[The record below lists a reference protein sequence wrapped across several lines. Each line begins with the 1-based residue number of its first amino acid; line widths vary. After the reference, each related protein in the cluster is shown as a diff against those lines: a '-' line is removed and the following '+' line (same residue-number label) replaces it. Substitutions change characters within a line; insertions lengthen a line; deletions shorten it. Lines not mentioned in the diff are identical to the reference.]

1 MGLFGTDRGGHDRF
15 AEAPRDLEFLL
26 VHGSG
31 VCAGHIHSAVGGRF
45 QVRPTSRPPE
55 TCEEAFSP
63 QHSLPVE
70 LGNGFIRKREHWH
83 HSMSE
88 RATWQALAASPVLT
102 DFDLK
107 RPTATLASVT
117 QRMKAIPKTTYSA
130 VGWENSLG
138 VDYDALSGDATWDNV
153 SWEHRRLCFQSF
165 RQLVEEHGGDWKKLG
180 NSFGSSFGVRKTYLY
195 SDHPDLA
202 GQGRP
207 CDFKGYVLPAGP

>member
-1 MGLFGTDRGGHDRF
+1 MIVSQKLREIWNFFWFTDQVFVRDIFIRRWEVDF
-15 AEAPRDLEFLL
+15 KFVPPRAHQKL
-26 VHGSG
+26 VKKLSL
-31 VCAGHIHSAVGGRF
+31 
-45 QVRPTSRPPE
+45 PNT
-55 TCEEAFSP
+55 T
-63 QHSLPVE
+63 LPVE
-70 LGNGFIRKREHWH
+70 LGNGFIRKRERWH

-202 GQGRP
+202 GQVRP